1 MYVEYLEGEKHNS
14 SGADISENH
23 ETFQDAGYLLTDVD
37 LIIDIDN
44 LSKEQIKD
52 IISYFEI
59 KTQIVWTERG
69 AHFYFKKPSAF
80 RGAKGICA
88 LGVEVEYK
96 HVANTKSIT
105 IKRNGHLR
113 EIDNSGIREELPGIF
128 KSIRKASD
136 LNGLDE
142 GDGRNQALFRH
153 RTLIATISSWS
164 RIVTFINNVIFA
176 TPLPPDE
183 MDTISRDMEI
193 KAVKDGEAAIADLIM
208 KEKRIVKYS
217 KQLFYFD
224 GNEYISDDD
233 QLKRLVFNYCNGQ
246 KTRYVD
252 EVINQMHYRAKL
264 IPDDDVFD
272 IKLKNGILRDG
283 KFIEI
288 DYTDFTP
295 YSIHAKYDPETEAVQ
310 IVDEYLNHLTDS
322 DEDYKKFVLEMM
334 GYCFVVDKEIKR
346 MIGRF
351 FILVG
356 GGGNGKGTLLSIIRS
371 ILNQKNCTG
380 LSIKNMT
387 DERYFN
393 VLQGRLANLGDDIQ
407 DEPINNEQMKV
418 LKNIST
424 CDFVE
429 MRKLYGNAK
438 SVEMTPT
445 LIFTSNHIIKSFEKG
460 DSYKRRVTWM
470 PMFTKVSKKDK
481 RFISNITNEKALQYW
496 TKLVVEAYFRIYE
509 NEDFTKTSKVEEFN
523 ARYHEDNDSTL
534 EFVHDLDILDV
545 EGKRGPE
552 IYEEYELWA
561 EENGL
566 NVQSRRALNTTIKSV
581 LDLETKPVKINGKT
595 ARIYQKC

>member
-1 MYVEYLEGEKHNS
+1 MYVEYLEGEKHDS

-52 IISYFEI
+52 IISFFEI

-69 AHFYFKKPSAF
+69 AHFYFKKPGAF

-88 LGVEVEYK
+88 LGIEVEYK
-96 HVANTKSIT
+96 HVTNTKSIT
-105 IKRNGHLR
+105 IKRNGKLR
-113 EIDNSGIREELPGIF
+113 KIENNGIREEMPDIF
-128 KSIRKASD
+128 KNIRKASN

-264 IPDDDVFD
+264 VPDDDVFD

-283 KFIEI
+283 KFIEV

-295 YSIHAKYDPETEAVQ
+295 YSINAKYDPDTEVVQ

-470 PMFTKVSKKDK
+470 PMFTKVIKKDK

-545 EGKRGPE
+545 EGKRSPAVYE
-552 IYEEYELWA
+552 HYEEWA

-595 ARIYQKC
+595 ARVYQKC

>member
-1 MYVEYLEGEKHNS
+1 
-14 SGADISENH
+14 
-23 ETFQDAGYLLTDVD
+23 
-37 LIIDIDN
+37 
-44 LSKEQIKD
+44 
-52 IISYFEI
+52 
-59 KTQIVWTERG
+59 
-69 AHFYFKKPSAF
+69 
-80 RGAKGICA
+80 
-88 LGVEVEYK
+88 
-96 HVANTKSIT
+96 
-105 IKRNGHLR
+105 
-113 EIDNSGIREELPGIF
+113 
-128 KSIRKASD
+128 
-136 LNGLDE
+136 
-142 GDGRNQALFRH
+142 
-153 RTLIATISSWS
+153 
-164 RIVTFINNVIFA
+164 
-176 TPLPPDE
+176 
-183 MDTISRDMEI
+183 
-193 KAVKDGEAAIADLIM
+193 AIADLIM

-322 DEDYKKFVLEMM
+322 DEDYKKFILEMM

>member
-1 MYVEYLEGEKHNS
+1 
-14 SGADISENH
+14 
-23 ETFQDAGYLLTDVD
+23 
-37 LIIDIDN
+37 
-44 LSKEQIKD
+44 
-52 IISYFEI
+52 
-59 KTQIVWTERG
+59 
-69 AHFYFKKPSAF
+69 
-80 RGAKGICA
+80 
-88 LGVEVEYK
+88 
-96 HVANTKSIT
+96 
-105 IKRNGHLR
+105 
-113 EIDNSGIREELPGIF
+113 
-128 KSIRKASD
+128 
-136 LNGLDE
+136 
-142 GDGRNQALFRH
+142 
-153 RTLIATISSWS
+153 
-164 RIVTFINNVIFA
+164 
-176 TPLPPDE
+176 
-183 MDTISRDMEI
+183 
-193 KAVKDGEAAIADLIM
+193 
-208 KEKRIVKYS
+208 
-217 KQLFYFD
+217 
-224 GNEYISDDD
+224 
-233 QLKRLVFNYCNGQ
+233 
-246 KTRYVD
+246 
-252 EVINQMHYRAKL
+252 MHYRAKL

-295 YSIHAKYDPETEAVQ
+295 YSINAKYDPDTEAVQ
-310 IVDEYLNHLTDS
+310 IVDDYLNHLTDS